1 MPKRFFWTLFF
12 LGCANIVFAQFSVDW
27 EAEKR
32 FGNDINGNGKIDI
45 PNSYEY
51 VHPKSFNLKIFL
63 TGPGNEMKN
72 LLSEPREYRWSVKNS
87 DDVTVIGTTTQQ
99 PFLNAAL
106 PRQGDYSVSVEFD
119 GRTADGIVTVRD
131 YLIVC
136 MGDSFASGEGTPEL
150 LYSRKNPSIWAD
162 GGLNGAQSVEHIRAH
177 RSALAWGP
185 QAAIFL
191 ENYDPRSSI
200 TFLFLAISGA
210 TIHEGLLGERKPI
223 DETFGTH
230 KMKPQLEV
238 LKELVGDRPVDQLWL
253 SIGGNDLHFA
263 NVATVLVVSSSKK
276 DEKYYDYLN
285 RAIEAIKTGKW
296 EEGNKLI
303 SMLGYPEDI
312 RPGSDNL
319 EAALTEFDTAL
330 KESVTVREVCLLD
343 YLFPIAGS
351 TVTLDK
357 MFPGLMI
364 DPVES
369 KSIIDSLAVPFR
381 AVMKQ
386 AADKLGWQYIESAVF
401 PEFAEH
407 ASERRIPNKP
417 EDYKGNEWIREG
429 FFPTS
434 YSDFRKYILS
444 RDVRWFRTEEE
455 SVIVQGGGVHRK
467 KASTFSTNGTLHPN
481 EYGHQA
487 YMHMLLSAIRLPGFP
502 DYSQEYSTAR

>member
-32 FGNDINGNGKIDI
+32 FGNDLNGNGKIDI

-51 VHPKSFNLKIFL
+51 VHPESFRLRIFL
-63 TGPGNEMKN
+63 TGPGNDLKN
-72 LLSEPREYRWSVKNS
+72 LLSEPREYRWTVKS
-87 DDVTVIGTTTQQ
+87 DDGTAVIETETRI
-99 PFLNAAL
+99 PSLNAAL
-106 PRQGDYSVSVEFD
+106 PRQGDYSVYVSFN
-119 GRTADGIVTVRD
+119 GGTAEGIVTVRD

-136 MGDSFASGEGTPEL
+136 MGDSFASGEGTPETV
-150 LYSRKNPSIWAD
+150 YTRKNPSVWAD
-162 GGLNGAQSVEHIRAH
+162 GSFNGAQSVEHIRAH

-185 QAAIFL
+185 QAAMFL

-210 TIHEGLLGERKPI
+210 TVHEGLLGECDPI
-223 DETFGTH
+223 DETFGSH

-276 DEKYYDYLN
+276 DKKYYDYLN

-303 SMLGYPEDI
+303 SMLGYPEDV

-319 EAALTEFDTAL
+319 EAALTEFDAAL
-330 KESVTVREVCLLD
+330 KETVTVREVCLLD

-357 MFPGLMI
+357 IFPGLMI
-364 DPVES
+364 DPIES

-381 AVMKQ
+381 AVMRR
-386 AADKLGWQYIESAVF
+386 AADKLGWQYIESAGF

-407 ASERRIPNKP
+407 ASERRIPNRP

-434 YSDFRKYILS
+434 YADFRKYILP

-455 SVIVQGGGVHRK
+455 SVIVQGGGVNRK

-502 DYSQEYSTAR
+502 DYSSEYTD

>member
-1 MPKRFFWTLFF
+1 MSKRLIFALFF
-12 LGCANIVFAQFSVDW
+12 FGCANILFAQFSIDW
-27 EAEKR
+27 ETEKR

-51 VHPKSFNLKIFL
+51 VHPESFNLKIFL
-63 TGPGNEMKN
+63 TGPGREMQS
-72 LLSEPREYRWSVKNS
+72 LQSAPRQFRWTVADETGTVSVE
-87 DDVTVIGTTTQQ
+87 TTTRT
-99 PFLNAAL
+99 PFLNTSL
-106 PRQGDYSVSVEFD
+106 PKQGDYSVTVAFGTD
-119 GRTADGIVTVRD
+119 TVTGIVTIRD
-131 YLIVC
+131 YFIVC
-136 MGDSFASGEGTPEL
+136 MGDSFASGEGTPEM
-150 LYSRKNPSIWAD
+150 LYTRKNPSIWGD

-185 QAAIFL
+185 QAAMFL

-210 TIHEGLLGERKPI
+210 TVHEGLLGERKPI
-223 DETFGTH
+223 DNTFGAH
-230 KMKPQLEV
+230 KMKSQLEV
-238 LKELVGDRPVDQLWL
+238 LKELAGDRPVDQLWL

-263 NVATVLVVSSSKK
+263 NVATVLVVSSSQK

-303 SMLGYPEDI
+303 SMLGYTGDI

-330 KESVTVREVCLLD
+330 KESVTVREICLID

-357 MFPGLMI
+357 IFPGLMI
-364 DPVES
+364 DPIES
-369 KSIIDSLAVPFR
+369 KSIIDSLTIPFR
-381 AVMKQ
+381 AVMKKS
-386 AADKLGWQYIESAVF
+386 ADQLGWRYIESAGF

-429 FFPTS
+429 FFPTT
-434 YSDFRKYILS
+434 YADFRKYILP

-487 YMHMLLSAIRLPGFP
+487 YMHMLLSSISLPGFP
-502 DYSQEYSTAR
+502 DYSAEYETD